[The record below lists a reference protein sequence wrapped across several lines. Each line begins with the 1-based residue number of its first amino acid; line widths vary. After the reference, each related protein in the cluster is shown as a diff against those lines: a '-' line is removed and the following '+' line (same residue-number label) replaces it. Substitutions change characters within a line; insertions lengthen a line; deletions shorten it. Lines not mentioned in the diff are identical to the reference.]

1 LALVLSL
8 GIAAVPQDVAFAQP
22 VQYWAQTYGGDGTDY
37 ASSARQTSDGGYI
50 VAGSTSSFGAGGDD
64 SGVSKL
70 TSAGDVQWQKTYG
83 GKGADY
89 AYSAQQTYDEGY
101 IVAGAADSGF
111 GVLRLLSDGLPGG
124 KCPLIKDSAATVTA
138 TSATASS
145 TAIVGSNT
153 IARTIDTAIAASNTS
168 AATYQQC
175 RVTLPY
181 LRISPHEVSPDQ
193 PVSISLYIE
202 NQGDTP

>member
-1 LALVLSL
+1 MKAKILCSVLALALSL
-8 GIAAVPQDVAFAQP
+8 GMATAPHGEALAQP

-153 IARTIDTAIAASNTS
+153 IARTIDTAIAA
-168 AATYQQC
+168 
-175 RVTLPY
+175 
-181 LRISPHEVSPDQ
+181 
-193 PVSISLYIE
+193 
-202 NQGDTP
+202 